1 VNTPEEFDYYWW
13 TNAAR
18 NEIAALITQM
28 GLQGCPVCASNE
40 ALGLLPWPGVVHI
53 GGTEKPVGAPHREDL
68 LFMAL
73 CPLRV
78 LWLLDDVRQRE
89 THRILEHWRS
99 RRSFIRSRRLND
111 DALGL

>member
-1 VNTPEEFDYYWW
+1 VNTPEEFEYYWW

-53 GGTEKPVGAPHREDL
+53 GGTEKPVGAPHRGNL

-73 CPLRV
+73 
-78 LWLLDDVRQRE
+78 VRCE
-89 THRILEHWRS
+89 SCGYSMMFDSEKLTGKHDPPIWGGPGPPT
-99 RRSFIRSRRLND
+99 D
-111 DALGL
+111 

>member
-1 VNTPEEFDYYWW
+1 MNTPEEFDYWW

-53 GGTEKPVGAPHREDL
+53 GGTEKPVGAPHRGNL
-68 LFMAL
+68 LFMAVVRS
-73 CPLRV
+73 PQSAGHGKQSFTV
-78 LWLLDDVRQRE
+78 LEVHRCRSWAE
-89 THRILEHWRS
+89 TRHAS
-99 RRSFIRSRRLND
+99 S
-111 DALGL
+111 